1 MCGLRRIIMLAFI
14 MTTLHLSNGCALRST
29 GIERSATFQQALD
42 DADKAWR
49 RRGKDGLQPVEEA
62 LKEALVAGP
71 KRPAGLWRMS
81 RLYASKGW
89 AAKEQKDRREYFS
102 QSRYFG
108 ERCLMTNAAFSGRQA
123 QFGWEVA
130 LDALEGF
137 DACTVWLFHGWAAY
151 SVDVGRSAMVDM
163 STLRLLE
170 AHTARSSFGPVPK
183 AWAVALVSSLG
194 ASGQLPSEEAGD
206 KYEEA
211 IAKSKSLALRLD
223 YINRWVLPAKGEA
236 VASTL
241 LLEITKKKAV
251 TPEDVTAQRQA
262 KLLLAAFQN

>member
-1 MCGLRRIIMLAFI
+1 
-14 MTTLHLSNGCALRST
+14 
-29 GIERSATFQQALD
+29 
-42 DADKAWR
+42 
-49 RRGKDGLQPVEEA
+49 
-62 LKEALVAGP
+62 
-71 KRPAGLWRMS
+71 
-81 RLYASKGW
+81 
-89 AAKEQKDRREYFS
+89 
-102 QSRYFG
+102 
-108 ERCLMTNAAFSGRQA
+108 
-123 QFGWEVA
+123 
-130 LDALEGF
+130 
-137 DACTVWLFHGWAAY
+137 
-151 SVDVGRSAMVDM
+151 MVDM